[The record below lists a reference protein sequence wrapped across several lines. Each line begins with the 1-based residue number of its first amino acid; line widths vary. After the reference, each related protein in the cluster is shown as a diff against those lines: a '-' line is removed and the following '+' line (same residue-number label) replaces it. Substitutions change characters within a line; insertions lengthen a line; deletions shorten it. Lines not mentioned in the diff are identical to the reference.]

1 MTTNLTLAFS
11 ELRRLGYFARQN
23 YQCCQSC
30 AWGSIPEELAEKVVF
45 YHNQDYYDF
54 KQGHTFYLAWAGDG
68 EAIVSVLQKWGLKV
82 NWGGAENQ
90 RIGIAPSSIKKTKS
104 TERQAYKSN
113 TRQL

>member
-1 MTTNLTLAFS
+1 MQGKITSAANHAH
-11 ELRRLGYFARQN
+11 GA
-23 YQCCQSC
+23 QSLKN
-30 AWGSIPEELAEKVVF
+30 WQKKVVF

-68 EAIVSVLQKWGLKV
+68 EVIVSVLQKWGLKV

-90 RIGIAPSSIKKTKS
+90 RIGIAPSSAKKTKS